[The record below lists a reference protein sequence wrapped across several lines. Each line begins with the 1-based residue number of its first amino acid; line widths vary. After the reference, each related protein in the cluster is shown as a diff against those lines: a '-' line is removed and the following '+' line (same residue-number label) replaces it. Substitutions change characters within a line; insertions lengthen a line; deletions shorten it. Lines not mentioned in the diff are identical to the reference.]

1 MSVWPVAIQTLTLPQ
16 KLKNP
21 LQRRTVHVAVNS
33 HATAAKLDLDYP
45 GPST

>member
-33 HATAAKLDLDYP
+33 HAIAAKLDLDYP